1 MPTTLFGHREM
12 GSVRQVFDLRKHI
25 HVFGNRCSERA
36 LASVLGEPR
45 VWGNEKEPW
54 GGSKKINEVFQMAV
68 ASWVGNL
75 GK

>member
-1 MPTTLFGHREM
+1 M
-12 GSVRQVFDLRKHI
+12 GLVRQVFDLRKHI

-36 LASVLGEPR
+36 LAR

-54 GGSKKINEVFQMAV
+54 RGSKKINEVFQKAV